1 VDRSKCRVVLPRT
14 LPDLLGDDLEVVFVG
29 INPGLYSAQQGHYF
43 ARRTNRFW
51 PAFSRST
58 LSREARIGLELA
70 VLGPEHDAALLDYGF
85 GFTDVVKRP
94 TGNAAQLAPGELAAA
109 APLLLHKLAIHRPRV
124 ACFHGLTGYR
134 PFARAVFADDGST
147 LALGAQPVSI
157 GETRLFVVPNP
168 SPANAHFTPAEQAGW
183 YDRLARFL
191 VRKGRATG
199 QRKL

>member
-14 LPDLLGDDLEVVFVG
+14 LPDLLRGGLDVVFVG
-29 INPGLYSAQQGHYF
+29 INPGLFSAQQGHYF

-51 PAFSRST
+51 PAFSRSV
-58 LSREARIGLELA
+58 LSRKARLGLDLA
-70 VLGPEHDAALLDYGF
+70 VLGPDHDAALLDYGF

-94 TGNAAQLAPGELAAA
+94 TGNAAQLAPGELATA
-109 APLLLHKLAIHRPRV
+109 APLLLDKLATHRPRV
-124 ACFHGLTGYR
+124 ACFHGVTGYR

-147 LALGAQPVSI
+147 VALGIQPRRI

-191 VRKGRATG
+191 ARTARG
-199 QRKL
+199 

>member
-1 VDRSKCRVVLPRT
+1 MDLRECRVVLPRT
-14 LPDLLGDDLEVVFVG
+14 LPDLLRGNLDVVFVG

-51 PAFSRST
+51 PAFSRSA
-58 LSREARIGLELA
+58 LSRKARIGLYVA

-94 TGNAAQLAPGELAAA
+94 TGNAAQLAPGELATA
-109 APLLLHKLAIHRPRV
+109 APLLLDKLALHRPRV

-134 PFARAVFADDGST
+134 PFARAVFADDDST
-147 LALGAQPVSI
+147 LALGVQPCAI
-157 GETRLFVVPNP
+157 GETKLFVVPNP

-183 YDRLARFL
+183 YDRLAGFL
-191 VRKGRATG
+191 VRAARG
-199 QRKL
+199 